1 MVPKDFPGEVSP
13 FHTGLTRYG
22 NRYLRNLDNTVAKN
36 KSGHEI
42 TRKRPNNC
50 TLKMNIFII
59 LGLILF
65 LPLLLFAAYLLL
77 SSCLG
82 DSFRAR
88 ISGVPVNIRQTTY
101 GQTYARNIGSATGQ
115 GGWEQ
120 IEMEDMMEPIVREE
134 PELRFNH
141 MRGRFMTD

>member
-1 MVPKDFPGEVSP
+1 
-13 FHTGLTRYG
+13 
-22 NRYLRNLDNTVAKN
+22 
-36 KSGHEI
+36 
-42 TRKRPNNC
+42 
-50 TLKMNIFII
+50 MNIFLI